1 MKKLLCIF
9 MVVCTLSLVVSA
21 TNESTYIYEYPEL
34 DLTIEFSEDSAFSQV
49 DRQIIAD
56 SIAFETPISQTYS
69 LCWLV
74 GHDFYVETVSA
85 LYHKKSEYSPR
96 CQLEV
101 YDVEKCTK
109 CDHLYPTLV
118 SSRYISCCPPDASAV
133 SIDDSHT
140 H

>member
-1 MKKLLCIF
+1 
-9 MVVCTLSLVVSA
+9 MVICTLSLAVSA
-21 TNESTYIYEYPEL
+21 ENESAYIYEYPEL
-34 DLTIEFSEDSAFSQV
+34 DLTIEFSKDYFLSQ
-49 DRQIIAD
+49 DARQMIAD
-56 SIAFETPISQTYS
+56 SIAFDTPITQTYS
-69 LCWLV
+69 LCWLL

-85 LYHKKSEYSPR
+85 LYHKRSEYDPL

-118 SSRYISCCPPDASAV
+118 TSKYVSCCPPEASAV